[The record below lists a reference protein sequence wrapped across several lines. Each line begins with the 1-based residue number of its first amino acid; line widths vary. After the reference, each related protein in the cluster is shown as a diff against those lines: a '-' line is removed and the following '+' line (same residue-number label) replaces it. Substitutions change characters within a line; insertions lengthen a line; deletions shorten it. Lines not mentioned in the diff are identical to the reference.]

1 MTSKQKFYIYLYLIC
16 ALVAIMSL
24 AVNIRIIAL
33 NDRAQK
39 YNKLIE
45 ELEEKNTLL
54 QLEVSRAQSF
64 DTIDAQAM
72 QLGMTRVYRYV
83 CLKP

>member
-16 ALVAIMSL
+16 ALVAMMSL
-24 AVNIRIIAL
+24 VVNIRIIAL

-39 YNKLIE
+39 CNKLIE

-54 QLEVSRAQSF
+54 QLAVATSQSF
-64 DTIDAQAM
+64 DTIDAKAT
-72 QLGMTRVYRYV
+72 QLGMTRVGRYV